1 MTTLEFRSKC
11 RKLTIVAFL
20 AADILFIAVVL
31 KTIITIF

>member
-1 MTTLEFRSKC
+1 MTTAEFRSKC

-20 AADILFIAVVL
+20 TADILLIALTL